1 LGLIDLFSANQN
13 AEIVACIL
21 LSGEQDSEYVS
32 YSCWLNNLPGSSTR
46 NTQAVKNINCYVNK
60 VDEEEN
66 DVAEGAVIPE
76 EYNNASVSFVYEFY
90 IRYPAIRYLVTGM
103 LVIGSDQTRAAAD

>member
-1 LGLIDLFSANQN
+1 MHSISLLFSGEIALITDLGLIDL
-13 AEIVACIL
+13 L

-76 EYNNASVSFVYEFY
+76 KYNNASVSFFQ
-90 IRYPAIRYLVTGM
+90 L
-103 LVIGSDQTRAAAD
+103 